1 MKTFLPLSILLLAIT
16 FVGCKSDNSP
26 KNNSELA
33 ETEVKTPFVWEG
45 ANVYFL
51 MTDRFS
57 NGDSSNDT
65 NFDRTKETAV
75 LRGFMGGDLKGIT
88 QKINEGYFTDLGVN
102 AIWFTPVVEQIHG
115 GVDEG
120 TGLTYGFHGYWTK
133 DWTAL
138 DPNFGTMEDLQ
149 EVVTSAHK
157 NNIRIVMD
165 VVLNHTGPVTE
176 QDPFWGSDWAR
187 EDPNCAFTTYENTI
201 KCSLVENLPDIL
213 TESEEE
219 VQLPEHLIA
228 KWKKEGRYQQEIEE
242 LENYFTSNN
251 LKKTPRNYIIKW
263 LTDYVRELGID
274 AFRVDTT
281 KHVEEGAWDVL
292 REQAEIAFSTF
303 KKENPEKTM
312 DDTPFFM
319 LGEVYNYMASNGR
332 DFNLGDKKV
341 DYFAHGFDNL
351 INFEFKY
358 DALQDY
364 ETLFSKYDSIQHI
377 SHKGKSIMN
386 YATSHDDGQ
395 PFDKDRT
402 KPLETAT
409 KLLLTPGLSQIYYGD
424 ESARDLTIEGTQ
436 GDATLRSFMNWE
448 QQSEQETK
456 KILNH
461 WQKLGYFRGSHPA
474 IGAGKHKMLSQAPYI
489 FSRTFENNDFKDVV
503 IVGLDLPPGKKEIYV
518 GDAFAKAE
526 TLTDTYSGQ
535 EVAITDGKVTVDSP
549 YNIVL
554 LEE

>member
-1 MKTFLPLSILLLAIT
+1 MNATKHFFFLLLCI
-16 FVGCKSDNSP
+16 VILSCKSDNQ
-26 KNNSELA
+26 KNTDISTAQIEK
-33 ETEVKTPFVWEG
+33 KTPFVWEG

-51 MTDRFS
+51 LTDRFN
-57 NGDSSNDT
+57 NGDTSNDT

-75 LRGFMGGDLKGIT
+75 LRGFKGGDLKGIT
-88 QKINEGYFTDLGVN
+88 QKINDGYFTDLGVN

-138 DPNFGTMEDLQ
+138 DPNFGTMDDLE
-149 EVVTSAHK
+149 EVVAAAHK

-165 VVLNHTGPVTE
+165 VVLNHTGPVTD
-176 QDPFWGSDWAR
+176 QDPFWGADWAR
-187 EDPNCAFTTYENTI
+187 ENPNCTYTNYETTT

-213 TESEEE
+213 TESEKE
-219 VQLPEHLIA
+219 VTLPEHLIA
-228 KWKKEGRYQQEIEE
+228 KWKKEGRYEQEMEE
-242 LENYFTSNN
+242 LDTYFANNN

-281 KHVEEGAWDVL
+281 KHVEEEAWDVL
-292 REQAEIAFSTF
+292 REQANLSFNTF
-303 KKENPEKTM
+303 KKDNPDKMM
-312 DDTPFFM
+312 DETPFFM

-332 DFNLGDKKV
+332 SFNLGDKEV

-358 DALQDY
+358 DAQGDY

-395 PFDKDRT
+395 PFDKDRI

-424 ESARDLTIEGTQ
+424 ESARDLTIDGTE

-448 QQSEQETK
+448 QQSEKEVS
-456 KILNH
+456 KILTH
-461 WQKLGYFRGSHPA
+461 WQKLGHFRGTHPA
-474 IGAGKHKMLSQAPYI
+474 VGAGKHKMLSTTPYT
-489 FSRTFENNDFKDVV
+489 FSRTFEKDGYTDVV
-503 IVGLDLPPGKKEIYV
+503 IVGLDLPLGKKEIVV
-518 GDAFAKAE
+518 GNAFAKAE
-526 TLTDTYSGQ
+526 TLKETYSGQ
-535 EVAITDGKVTVDSP
+535 EVKIIDGKVTIDSP
-549 YNIVL
+549 FNIVL
-554 LEE
+554 LED